1 MWWLITAIIV
11 VALIVFIVLYR
22 LPSIEK
28 GEVSEISIE
37 RLDYKSA
44 LPFLKNRQFV
54 GLLIA
59 WMLFEFV
66 NFAFTTYDE
75 AFLTAQ
81 FPEMWVGMEW
91 MPAFLMTCGNACGI
105 LAPIG
110 GWISDKLPWTK
121 KWIIIFVGCF
131 CLLLA
136 VVFGWKVGAFYFFGF
151 YLLFHI
157 VGNVLLVG
165 SVRPMVPFLVGRGG
179 QTAVAVGLSIL
190 TVFQFG
196 GECLETFVSY
206 AIGAFASMDASAI
219 GHVAV
224 PPEAFQMTTW
234 AVMLPII
241 VIGTAFAL
249 LTRPSKAER
258 EAAKTST
265 PDWQPGEIDVPV
277 DGAEVAEVPM
287 QVDEVIVTEEEVDT
301 DDVPT
306 SQP

>member
-1 MWWLITAIIV
+1 
-11 VALIVFIVLYR
+11 
-22 LPSIEK
+22 
-28 GEVSEISIE
+28 
-37 RLDYKSA
+37 
-44 LPFLKNRQFV
+44 
-54 GLLIA
+54 
-59 WMLFEFV
+59 MLFEFV

-110 GWISDKLPWTK
+110 GYISDKLPWTK
-121 KWIIIFVGCF
+121 KWIIIVAGCM

-165 SVRPMVPFLVGRGG
+165 SVRPMVPVLVGRGG

-206 AIGAFASMDASAI
+206 AIGAFASMDAGVI
-219 GHVAV
+219 GHAAV

-234 AVMLPII
+234 TVMLPII
-241 VIGTAFAL
+241 VIGTAFAF

-258 EAAKTST
+258 AAAVQAAQ
-265 PDWQPGEIDVPV
+265 PDAPRWQPGEIDAPEASPDAPAPTIAASGR
-277 DGAEVAEVPM
+277 DGRSGPS
-287 QVDEVIVTEEEVDT
+287 DR
-301 DDVPT
+301 
-306 SQP
+306 

>member
-1 MWWLITAIIV
+1 
-11 VALIVFIVLYR
+11 
-22 LPSIEK
+22 
-28 GEVSEISIE
+28 
-37 RLDYKSA
+37 
-44 LPFLKNRQFV
+44 
-54 GLLIA
+54 
-59 WMLFEFV
+59 MLFEFV

-81 FPEMWVGMEW
+81 FPEMWVGIEW

-196 GECLETFVSY
+196 GECLETFVS
-206 AIGAFASMDASAI
+206 
-219 GHVAV
+219 
-224 PPEAFQMTTW
+224 
-234 AVMLPII
+234 
-241 VIGTAFAL
+241 
-249 LTRPSKAER
+249 
-258 EAAKTST
+258 
-265 PDWQPGEIDVPV
+265 
-277 DGAEVAEVPM
+277 
-287 QVDEVIVTEEEVDT
+287 
-301 DDVPT
+301 
-306 SQP
+306 